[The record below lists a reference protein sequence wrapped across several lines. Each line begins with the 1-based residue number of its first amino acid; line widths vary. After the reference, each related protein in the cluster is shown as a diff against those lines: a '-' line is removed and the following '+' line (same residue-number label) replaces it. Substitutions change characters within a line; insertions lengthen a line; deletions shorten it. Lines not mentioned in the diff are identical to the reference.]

1 MQAPRTVDKDVDRL
15 ERELVQVKKALA
27 RVKSCMYFVREN
39 WIDLVEMKTAWEK
52 GDDIYAGQIWNDMD
66 CKAQSALIL
75 APTFGG
81 IFTTGQRN
89 RLKGYWTVTIED
101 IEGK

>member
-1 MQAPRTVDKDVDRL
+1 MHVDEITGKDATQ
-15 ERELVQVKKALA
+15 RELEQVKKALA

-39 WIDLVEMKTAWEK
+39 WIDLVEMRTAWEK

-66 CKAQSALIL
+66 YKAQSALIL

-81 IFTTGQRN
+81 ILTTDQRN
-89 RLKGYWTVTIED
+89 RLKGYWNVTIED
-101 IEGK
+101 IEGL